1 MKSKLLF
8 ILVALF
14 SFQNDLWA
22 QCAMCKTSI
31 VNNVSNGE
39 LALAEGLNFGIIYLF
54 VTPYLA
60 IMAIGGIWYFKYK
73 KHGREKHGASTLEV

>member
-1 MKSKLLF
+1 MKYRVVILF
-8 ILVALF
+8 FLMVIDV
-14 SFQNDLWA
+14 NNLWA
-22 QCAMCKTSI
+22 QCAMCKTTI

-60 IMAIGGIWYFKYK
+60 ILTIGGIWFYKYYQHGTK
-73 KHGREKHGASTLEV
+73 KRNKRIIGV